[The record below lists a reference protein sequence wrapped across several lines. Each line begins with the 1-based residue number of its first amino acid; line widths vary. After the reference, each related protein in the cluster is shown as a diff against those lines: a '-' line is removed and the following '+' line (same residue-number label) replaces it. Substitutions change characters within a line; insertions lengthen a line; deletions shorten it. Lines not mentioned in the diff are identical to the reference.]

1 VKRVDPSA
9 HSPVHES
16 TNSPIDKA
24 TNSPILLEVIVQTVD
39 DARAAEDGGAD
50 RLEVVRRVDVGGLTP
65 DLAIVEAIKST
76 TSLPLRIMLR
86 ENGGFETTPE
96 EIDRMRATAAE
107 LAAMKVDGLVCGFA
121 HDGRLSLD
129 EFDAAVAPG
138 SPLAVTFHRAF
149 DSLVNPETAIDVL
162 SRHQVIDR
170 ILTSG
175 GDGSIEQR
183 CARLGRFVA
192 RAGPRLTIIAGGG
205 VDLEMVRRLVEERT
219 VREIHVGRTARE
231 GLNAGGPV
239 SAASVRRLRDLADS
253 HAG

>member
-1 VKRVDPSA
+1 VNRVDPSA
-9 HSPVHES
+9 NSPTHES
-16 TNSPIDKA
+16 I
-24 TNSPILLEVIVQTVD
+24 NSPILLEVIVQTVD

-50 RLEVVRRVDVGGLTP
+50 RLEVVRRIDVGGLTP

-121 HDGRLSLD
+121 HDGRMSLD
-129 EFDAAVAPG
+129 EFDAAVATG

-149 DSLVNPETAIDVL
+149 DSLVNPEAAIDVL
-162 SRHQVIDR
+162 SRHQPIDR

-183 CARLGRFVA
+183 CARLSRFVV
-192 RAGPRLTIIAGGG
+192 RAGSRLTIIAGGD
-205 VDLEMVRRLVEERT
+205 VDVETFRLLVEQGR
-219 VREIHVGRTARE
+219 VREIHVGRLAR
-231 GLNAGGPV
+231 GGGNAEGPV
-239 SAASVRRLRDLADS
+239 SAASVRRLRNITEEI
-253 HAG
+253 GPR